1 MKRCHT
7 KAKVRYDDWRTNP
20 ESCRF
25 DNMCT
30 SFYEITDLAANVDE
44 KFSVVI
50 EMINDMKKK
59 LESKKD
65 SCENQRQMANLK
77 QKASTTEEVNGAKES
92 HIADPEIV
100 RSKGRPPFKRKQSK
114 IE

>member
-30 SFYEITDLAANVDE
+30 SFYEITDIATDDDE
-44 KFSVVI
+44 KFCMLI
-50 EMINDMKKK
+50 EMINYMKKK
-59 LESKKD
+59 LESKKA
-65 SCENQRQMANLK
+65 SCEN
-77 QKASTTEEVNGAKES
+77 
-92 HIADPEIV
+92 
-100 RSKGRPPFKRKQSK
+100 KR
-114 IE
+114 